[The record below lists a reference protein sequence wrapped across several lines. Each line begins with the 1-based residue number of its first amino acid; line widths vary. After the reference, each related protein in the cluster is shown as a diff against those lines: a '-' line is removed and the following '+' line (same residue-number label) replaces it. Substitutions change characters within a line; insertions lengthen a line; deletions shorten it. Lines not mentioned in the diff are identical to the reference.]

1 MMQSR
6 GAVLKSFG
14 APLEIESFD
23 VPDPE
28 PGALLVQVAYG
39 GICGTDVH
47 LQAGHLPMPT
57 PVILGH
63 EAVGTVAALGREV
76 TEDALGAPL
85 AEGDRVTW
93 ASSIA
98 CGRCF
103 YCRQERQPTLC
114 ENRRVYGISR
124 SSDRWP
130 HLSGSWGD
138 LQYLEAGSTVVRLPG
153 DVSMEAAIALGCA
166 GPTVVHGLLGI
177 AKPGVGDTVVVQGCG
192 PVGLAAGMFARLSG
206 AGRIVMV
213 GGPPGRLELARSLGV
228 ADAYVDIF
236 DITDPSTRVGVVTD
250 QTPGS
255 RGADIVVEATGV
267 PSAVAEGLEMCR
279 PNGTYLVLGQYTDHG
294 PTPLN
299 PHLITRK
306 QLRVRGSWALS
317 GADVVD
323 FVVSLPQL
331 SERFDLA
338 RLVSHYPLEAV
349 NEALG
354 AVQAGRVTKAVLTPA
369 L

>member
-1 MMQSR
+1 MQSR
-6 GAVLKSFG
+6 GAVLRSFG

-28 PGALLVQVAYG
+28 PGALLVKVAYA

-63 EAVGTVAALGREV
+63 EAVGVVAALGRDV
-76 TEDALGAPL
+76 PADALGTPL
-85 AEGDRVTW
+85 ADGDRVTW

-103 YCRQERQPTLC
+103 YCHRERQPTLC

-124 SSDRWP
+124 RSDGWP
-130 HLSGSWGD
+130 HLLGSWGD
-138 LQYLEAGSTVVRLPG
+138 LQYLEAGSTVVRLP
-153 DVSMEAAIALGCA
+153 DEVTFEAPIALGCA

-192 PVGLAAGMFARLSG
+192 PVGLAAAMFGRLAG

-213 GGPPGRLELARSLGV
+213 GGPPGRLELAQSLGV

-236 DITDPSTRVGVVTD
+236 DVTDPGMRVGVVIE
-250 QTPGS
+250 QTRGA
-255 RGADIVVEATGV
+255 RGADLVVEATGV

-306 QLRVRGSWALS
+306 QLRVLGSWALS

-331 SERFDLA
+331 IERFDLA
-338 RLVSHYPLEAV
+338 RLVSSYPLEAV
-349 NEALG
+349 NGALDD
-354 AVQAGRVTKAVLTPA
+354 VRAGEVTKATLVP
-369 L
+369 

>member
-1 MMQSR
+1 MQSR
-6 GAVLKSFG
+6 GAVLTSFG
-14 APLEIESFD
+14 APLEIESFEA
-23 VPDPE
+23 PEPE
-28 PGALLVQVAYG
+28 PGALLVKVAYG
-39 GICGTDVH
+39 GVCGTDVH

-63 EAVGTVAALGREV
+63 EAVGAVTTLGRDV

-85 AEGDRVTW
+85 SEGDRITW

-114 ENRRVYGISR
+114 QNRSVYGISR
-124 SSDRWP
+124 RSDRWP
-130 HLSGSWGD
+130 HLLGSWGD
-138 LQYLEAGSTVVRLPG
+138 LQYLEAGSTVVRLP
-153 DVSMEAAIALGCA
+153 DEVSVEAAIALGCA
-166 GPTVVHGLLGI
+166 GPTVVHGVLRI

-192 PVGLAAGMFARLSG
+192 PVGLAASMFARLSG
-206 AGRIVMV
+206 AGCIVMA
-213 GGPPGRLELARSLGV
+213 GGPSGRLELARELGI

-236 DITDPSTRVGVVTD
+236 AVTD
-250 QTPGS
+250 PGS
-255 RGADIVVEATGV
+255 RVAVVRDLTPGGRGADLVVEATGV

-306 QLRVRGSWALS
+306 QLRVLGSWALS

-331 SERFDLA
+331 NDRFDLA
-338 RLVSHYPLEAV
+338 RLVTPYPLEAV
-349 NEALG
+349 NEALDD
-354 AVQAGRVTKAVLTPA
+354 VRAGGVTKAVLAPA
-369 L
+369 R

>member
-1 MMQSR
+1 M
-6 GAVLKSFG
+6 LKSFG
-14 APLEIESFD
+14 APLEIDSFE

-28 PGALLVQVAYG
+28 PGALLVKVVYG

-47 LQAGHLPMPT
+47 LHAGHLPMPT

-63 EAVGTVAALGREV
+63 EAVGIVAALGREV
-76 TEDALGAPL
+76 SEDALGAPL
-85 AEGDRVTW
+85 SEGDRVTW

-114 ENRRVYGISR
+114 QNRSVYGISR
-124 SSDRWP
+124 RSDAWP
-130 HLSGSWGD
+130 HLLGSWGD

-153 DVSMEAAIALGCA
+153 DVSFEAAIALGCA

-177 AKPGVGDTVVVQGCG
+177 AKPGVGDTVVVQGSG
-192 PVGLAAGMFARLSG
+192 PVGLAAAMFARLSG

-213 GGPPGRLELARSLGV
+213 GGPGGRLDLARELGV

-236 DITDPSTRVGVVTD
+236 DVTEPRARVAHVTD
-250 QTPGS
+250 HMPGS
-255 RGADIVVEATGV
+255 RGAGLVVEATGV

-279 PNGTYLVLGQYTDHG
+279 ANGTYLVLGQYTDHG

-299 PHLITRK
+299 PHLITRR
-306 QLRVRGSWALS
+306 QLRVLGSWALS

-323 FVVSLPQL
+323 FVLSLPQL

-338 RLVSHYPLEAV
+338 RLVSPYPLEAV
-349 NEALG
+349 NEALD
-354 AVQAGRVTKAVLTPA
+354 AVRAGRVTKAVLAPA
-369 L
+369 P

>member
-1 MMQSR
+1 MRSR
-6 GAVLKSFG
+6 GAVLKAFG
-14 APLEIESFD
+14 APLQVESFEA
-23 VPDPE
+23 PDPE
-28 PGALLVQVAYG
+28 PGALLVKVAYG
-39 GICGTDVH
+39 GVCGTDVH

-63 EAVGTVAALGREV
+63 EAVGTVAALGGEV
-76 TEDALGAPL
+76 PEDVLGAPL
-85 AEGDRVTW
+85 KEGDRVTW

-103 YCRQERQPTLC
+103 YCRQEHQPTLC
-114 ENRRVYGISR
+114 QNRRVYGISR
-124 SSDRWP
+124 RSDKWP
-130 HLSGSWGD
+130 HLLGSWGD
-138 LQYLEAGSTVVRLPG
+138 LQYLEAGSTVVRLP
-153 DVSMEAAIALGCA
+153 DEVSMEAAIALGCA
-166 GPTVVHGLLGI
+166 GPTVVHGVLGI
-177 AKPGVGDTVVVQGCG
+177 AKPTVGDTVVVQGCG
-192 PVGLAAGMFARLSG
+192 PVGLAAAMFARLSG
-206 AGRIVMV
+206 AGRILML
-213 GGPPGRLELARSLGV
+213 GGPSGRVELARELGV
-228 ADAYVDIF
+228 ADVYIDIF
-236 DITDPSTRVGVVTD
+236 EVTDPGKRTALVMGH
-250 QTPGS
+250 TPGS

-306 QLRVRGSWALS
+306 QLRVLGSWALS

-338 RLVSHYPLEAV
+338 RLVTPYPLEAV
-349 NEALG
+349 NEALDD
-354 AVQAGRVTKAVLTPA
+354 VREGRVTKAVLAPA
-369 L
+369 Q

>member
-1 MMQSR
+1 M
-6 GAVLKSFG
+6 LKSFG
-14 APLEIESFD
+14 APLEIESFE
-23 VPDPE
+23 VPEPE
-28 PGALLVQVAYG
+28 PGAMLVEVAYG

-63 EAVGTVAALGREV
+63 EAVGIVAALGAGV
-76 TEDALGAPL
+76 SEDASGARL
-85 AEGDRVTW
+85 REGDRVTW

-103 YCRQERQPTLC
+103 YCRQEREPTLC
-114 ENRRVYGISR
+114 MSRRVYGISR
-124 SSDRWP
+124 RSDEWP
-130 HLSGSWGD
+130 HLLGSWGD

-153 DVSMEAAIALGCA
+153 EVSSEAAIALGCA

-177 AKPGVGDTVVVQGCG
+177 AKPRVGDTVVVQGCG
-192 PVGLAAGMFARLSG
+192 PVGLAAAMFARLSG
-206 AGRIVMV
+206 SGLIVMV
-213 GGPPGRLELARSLGV
+213 GGPPGRLKLARELGV

-236 DITDPSTRVGVVTD
+236 DVTDPGDRVAAVANR
-250 QTPGS
+250 TPGA
-255 RGADIVVEATGV
+255 RGADVVVEATGV
-267 PSAVAEGLEMCR
+267 PSAVAEGLGICR

-294 PTPLN
+294 PTPIN

-306 QLRVRGSWALS
+306 QLRVLGSWALS

-331 SERFDLA
+331 TERFDLA
-338 RLVSHYPLEAV
+338 RLVSAYSLDEV
-349 NEALG
+349 NQALQ
-354 AVQAGRVTKAVLTPA
+354 AVQEGCVTKAVLATAP
-369 L
+369 

>member
-1 MMQSR
+1 ME
-6 GAVLKSFG
+6 SFG
-14 APLEIESFD
+14 GPLEIQTFEA
-23 VPDPE
+23 PDPE
-28 PGALLVQVAYG
+28 PGALLVKVAYG

-47 LQAGHLPMPT
+47 LHAGRLPMPT
-57 PVILGH
+57 PVLLGH
-63 EAVGTVAALGREV
+63 EAVGTVAALGGGV

-85 AEGDRVTW
+85 KDGDRVTW

-103 YCRQERQPTLC
+103 YCRQKSQPTLC
-114 ENRRVYGISR
+114 QNRSVYGISR
-124 SSDRWP
+124 RCDRWP
-130 HLSGSWGD
+130 HLLGSWGD
-138 LQYLEAGSTVVRLPG
+138 VQYLEAGSTVVRLP
-153 DVSMEAAIALGCA
+153 DEVSTEAAIALGCA

-177 AKPGVGDTVVVQGCG
+177 ATPRVGDTVVVQGCG
-192 PVGLAAGMFARLSG
+192 PVGLAAAMFARLAG
-206 AGRIVMV
+206 AGRIVLV
-213 GGPPGRLELARSLGV
+213 GGPAGRLELAVQLGI

-236 DITDPSTRVGVVTD
+236 TDTSPDSRVAVVMD
-250 QTPGS
+250 CTPGV
-255 RGADIVVEATGV
+255 RGADVVVEATGV

-299 PHLITRK
+299 PHLVTRK
-306 QLRVRGSWALS
+306 QLRVLGSWALS

-338 RLVSHYPLEAV
+338 RLVTPYPLEAV
-349 NEALG
+349 NDALND
-354 AVQAGRVTKAVLTPA
+354 VKAGRVTKAVLAPA
-369 L
+369 QSP

>member
-1 MMQSR
+1 M
-6 GAVLKSFG
+6 LKSFG
-14 APLEIESFD
+14 APLEIESFEA
-23 VPDPE
+23 PDPE
-28 PGALLVQVAYG
+28 PGALLVKVAYG

-47 LQAGHLPMPT
+47 LQAGRLPMPT

-63 EAVGTVAALGREV
+63 EAVGTVAALGGEG

-85 AEGDRVTW
+85 SEGDRVTW

-114 ENRRVYGISR
+114 QNRRVYGISR
-124 SSDRWP
+124 RSDEWP
-130 HLSGSWGD
+130 YLLGSWGD
-138 LQYLEAGSTVVRLPG
+138 LQYLEAGSTVVRLP
-153 DVSMEAAIALGCA
+153 DEVSKEAAIALGCA
-166 GPTVVHGLLGI
+166 GPTVVHGVLGI
-177 AKPGVGDTVVVQGCG
+177 AKPRVGDTVVVQGCG
-192 PVGLAAGMFARLSG
+192 PVGLAAAMFARLSG

-213 GGPPGRLELARSLGV
+213 GGPTARLQLARELGV

-236 DITDPSTRVGVVTD
+236 EVTDPTSRVTVVTE
-250 QTPGS
+250 QTRGF
-255 RGADIVVEATGV
+255 RGADLVVEATGV
-267 PSAVAEGLEMCR
+267 PSAVAEGLEMCM
-279 PNGTYLVLGQYTDHG
+279 PNGIYLVLGQYTDHG

-306 QLRVRGSWALS
+306 QLRVLGSWAFS

-323 FVVSLPQL
+323 FVASLPQL

-338 RLVSHYPLEAV
+338 RLVSPYPLEAV
-349 NEALG
+349 NQALDD
-354 AVQAGRVTKAVLTPA
+354 VQAGRVTKAVLAP
-369 L
+369 